1 MGTAN
6 AKRYEERLHHA
17 TGLHLDWKTASTAGR
32 SSIRRVRDAMVA
44 DLNKDIVHAIQIGEA
59 KIKAV
64 EEEAMLSIAKEKRA
78 LLTTIS
84 TSVENMADNVFAAV
98 QENRHK
104 IADNYLSLKAY
115 AGSAA
120 DLIADYLQKGKG
132 RNLGSIGDLL
142 NSLAQISHVKTA
154 PAEGEGFGEPSI
166 PLIFSGKKVKVDN
179 SISKINGLVNE
190 YIEEVGAVK
199 ERWPMGLGKYL
210 IAKLEIAMVEGKA
223 GNWVF
228 MNAHSVGLSSKL
240 PDFQGLAVKMHQYE
254 AALAELTKKLPNK
267 KTAAHQTVYASP
279 PEYQGD

>member
-1 MGTAN
+1 MG
-6 AKRYEERLHHA
+6 
-17 TGLHLDWKTASTAGR
+17 
-32 SSIRRVRDAMVA
+32 
-44 DLNKDIVHAIQIGEA
+44 
-59 KIKAV
+59 
-64 EEEAMLSIAKEKRA
+64 
-78 LLTTIS
+78 
-84 TSVENMADNVFAAV
+84 

-199 ERWPMGLGKYL
+199 SRWQMGLGKYL
-210 IAKLEIAMVEGKA
+210 IAKLEIAMQGKGALEVDKVEGPS
-223 GNWVF
+223 GNYVF
-228 MNAHSVGLSSKL
+228 INGHAVGLSAKL
-240 PDFQGLAVKMHQYE
+240 NDFENLAVAMRLFE
-254 AALAELTKKLPNK
+254 DALHKLTAKTKKFK
-267 KTAAHQTVYASP
+267 KVAAK
-279 PEYQGD
+279 